1 MEKNIPRSRTMA
13 YQGLDTK
20 TSWSVTG
27 GARVQCGC
35 SGLREERMLEDEPDE
50 EGRGQMQGL

>member
-1 MEKNIPRSRTMA
+1 MA

-27 GARVQCGC
+27 GARVQCGW
-35 SGLREERMLEDEPDE
+35 SGLREERVPEDEPEE